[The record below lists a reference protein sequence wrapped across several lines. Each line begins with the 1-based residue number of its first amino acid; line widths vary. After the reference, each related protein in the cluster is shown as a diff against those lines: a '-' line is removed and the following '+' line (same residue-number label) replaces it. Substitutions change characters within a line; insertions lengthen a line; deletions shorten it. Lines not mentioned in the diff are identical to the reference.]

1 MAELLTV
8 EICDDC
14 CSRLHHPRPDT
25 LLVVVVVVVV
35 VTVYTG
41 RTVHCTVR
49 YCTLYRRPLLLT
61 VMCALISFLKK
72 IYSFIHLYACV
83 HFIIIY
89 KMS

>member
-41 RTVHCTVR
+41 CTVTVQYDIVHCTS
-49 YCTLYRRPLLLT
+49 
-61 VMCALISFLKK
+61 AL
-72 IYSFIHLYACV
+72 
-83 HFIIIY
+83 
-89 KMS
+89 